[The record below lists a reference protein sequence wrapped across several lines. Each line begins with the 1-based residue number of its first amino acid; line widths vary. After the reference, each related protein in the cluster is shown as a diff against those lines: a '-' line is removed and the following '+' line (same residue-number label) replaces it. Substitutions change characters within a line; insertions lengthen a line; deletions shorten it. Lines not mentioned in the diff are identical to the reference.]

1 MDIEDIKKQLATIQQ
16 MCSDVLVKIDQSN
29 VLKPVPQQE
38 PIIVETPTTLP
49 VMSVAP
55 VIQLSEECAKFKNML
70 DSEAWPTAVA
80 KELICDDNN
89 EQDKFDRATG
99 IVNVFIS
106 ELVENKKFLD
116 FGCGFGHVPFAAHI
130 NKAKVAVGY
139 DISDNFSV
147 NEQQNLVLTND
158 WQKVIDNGPYDIIT
172 MFDVMDHLVD
182 ETPVNVLL
190 NLKTVLSPNGKIYV
204 RYHPFTSRHGSHL
217 YKKINKAY
225 LHLVFTPEEIKAIV
239 PDYIPEPSPPV
250 VQPLKIYSTIPVLSG
265 LKIEK
270 EYITRTPVENF
281 FKHGE
286 IAKRIVENTGM
297 PIFSEQD
304 LCIEFIDHCYSVVD
318 QK

>member
-1 MDIEDIKKQLATIQQ
+1 
-16 MCSDVLVKIDQSN
+16 MCSDVLGKIDQSN
-29 VLKPVPQQE
+29 VLKLAPQQE
-38 PIIVETPTTLP
+38 PIIVETPATLP

-55 VIQLSEECAKFKNML
+55 AIQLSEECARFKTML
-70 DSEAWPTAVA
+70 NSEAWPNAVA

-116 FGCGFGHVPFAAHI
+116 FGCGFGHVPFSAHI
-130 NKAKVAVGY
+130 NKAKVSVGY

-147 NEQQNLVLTND
+147 NEQQNLVLTNN

-172 MFDVMDHLVD
+172 MFDVMDHLID

-190 NLKTVLSPNGKIYV
+190 NLKTVLSPNGKLYV
-204 RYHPFTSRHGSHL
+204 RYHPFISRHGSHL

-225 LHLVFTPEEIKAIV
+225 LHLVFTPEEIKAMI
-239 PDYIPEPSPPV
+239 PDYVPESSPPV

-297 PIFSEQD
+297 PMFSEQD
-304 LCIEFIDHCYSVVD
+304 LCIEFIDHCYSMVD
-318 QK
+318 KK